1 MSDVRLALRHLL
13 RRPGFATVAILTL
26 ALGIGAN
33 AAVFTV
39 SKGVL
44 LMPLPYDRPEQVV
57 VLSERTPQ
65 FPQISVTRYNFDDWR
80 TRAQS
85 FTGMAAFRPL
95 NMTVTGTGDPER
107 VPAKMITATLLPL
120 LGIPLQHG
128 RNFTEAE
135 DKRGGPPVAIIAA
148 SFAARRFAGLDPVGK
163 TLQLDNKPYTVV
175 GVLPAHFELFQPAN
189 LYVPFGP
196 WAATLPEDR
205 GWHPGIFP
213 VARLKDG
220 VSVHDARVEMEAI
233 AQALETQYPES
244 NKNVRALVSVAQ
256 EQVVQNVRPALLLL
270 TAAVALVL
278 LIACANVAN
287 LLLARAVDRQKEL
300 AVRIALGA
308 SRWRI
313 VRQLMVESVIL
324 GCVGGGA
331 GLLVATWAVSLLAT
345 TAVTGLPRA
354 HNISIDWSVALFAF
368 ALSAVT
374 GLIFG
379 IAPALQ
385 ATHQPVQRSLN
396 DEARGTTGSARTR
409 SLRSTLV
416 VAEIA
421 LALVLLVAA
430 GLLLRSFSTLTRVS
444 PGFVAENLFVVNLPL
459 SPQKYG
465 DPVRRTATV
474 QRIVERMRALPG
486 AEAAAVTTALPMAGA
501 GATIHFNRAA
511 YPPKGPDEYVMAGF
525 RAATPEYL
533 ATLGVPLKRGRLLTE
548 SDRAGAP
555 LVVVI
560 NESMAHQYFPDRDPL
575 GQRIQLGTT
584 PEPDLPTMEI
594 VGVVGD
600 MRQSFEMGSKAEM
613 FIPYSQF
620 PDPILT
626 GMFLN
631 TALVVRTTGDPGA
644 LTTSVRSALQEL
656 DPTQP
661 LVNPRTMEGAMAG
674 TVAQPRLQMTLLMI
688 FAGVALALAVIGVY
702 GVMAYTVSQRV
713 PEIGVRMAIGASPA
727 QIVRLV
733 VREGARLAV
742 LGITIGLVGAALAGW
757 AMRGLLYDVKGHD
770 PLTFVLAPVVLAAAA
785 LLACYLPARRAARI
799 SPTAAL
805 ATR

>member
-1 MSDVRLALRHLL
+1 MTDVRLALRHLL
-13 RRPGFATVAILTL
+13 RRPGFATVAVLTL

-65 FPQISVTRYNFDDWR
+65 FPQVSVTRYNFDDWR
-80 TRAQS
+80 ARAKS

-128 RNFTEAE
+128 RNFTAAE
-135 DKRGGPPVAIIAA
+135 DERGGPPVAIIAA
-148 SFAARRFAGLDPVGK
+148 SFASRRFAGLDPVGK
-163 TLQLDNKPYTVV
+163 TLHVDNKPYTVV
-175 GVLPAHFELFQPAN
+175 GVLPPHFELFQPAD

-270 TAAVALVL
+270 SAAVALVL

-379 IAPALQ
+379 VAPALQ

-416 VAEIA
+416 VAETA

-430 GLLLRSFSTLTRVS
+430 GLLLRSFATLTRVS

-465 DPVRRTATV
+465 DPVRRTAMV
-474 QRIVERMRALPG
+474 ERIVERMRALPG
-486 AEAAAVTTALPMAGA
+486 AESAAVTTALPMAGA

-533 ATLGVPLKRGRLLTE
+533 STLGVPLKRGRLLTE

-560 NESMAHQYFPDRDPL
+560 NESMAHQFFPGRDPL

-584 PEPDLPTMEI
+584 PAPDFPTMEI

-600 MRQSFEMGSKAEM
+600 MRQSFEAGSKAEM
-613 FIPYSQF
+613 FVPYSQF

-631 TALVVRTTGDPGA
+631 TALVVRTTGDPGQ
-644 LTTSVRSALQEL
+644 LTTSVRGALQEL

-661 LVNPRTMEGAMAG
+661 LVNPRTMEAAMAG
-674 TVAQPRLQMTLLMI
+674 TVAQPRLQMTLLLI

-742 LGITIGLVGAALAGW
+742 LGITIGLVAAALAGW

>member
-44 LMPLPYDRPEQVV
+44 LMPLPYERPEQVV

-80 TRAQS
+80 ARAQS

-107 VPAKMITATLLPL
+107 VPSKMITATLLPL

-148 SFAARRFAGLDPVGK
+148 SFASRRFAGLDPIGK

-175 GVLPAHFELFQPAN
+175 GVLPAHFELFQPADV
-189 LYVPFGP
+189 YVPFGP

-313 VRQLMVESVIL
+313 VQQLMVESVIL

-354 HNISIDWSVALFAF
+354 HNISIDWSVALFAV

-416 VAEIA
+416 VAETA
-421 LALVLLVAA
+421 LALVLLVVA

-444 PGFVAENLFVVNLPL
+444 PGFVAENLFVANLPL

-465 DPVRRTATV
+465 DPVRRTAMV

-486 AEAAAVTTALPMAGA
+486 AESAAVTTALPMAGA

-560 NESMAHQYFPDRDPL
+560 NESMAHQFFPGRDPL

-584 PEPDLPTMEI
+584 PASDLPTMEI

-600 MRQSFEMGSKAEM
+600 MRQSFETGSKAEM

-626 GMFLN
+626 GLFLN

-644 LTTSVRSALQEL
+644 LTTSVRGALQEL

-674 TVAQPRLQMTLLMI
+674 TVAQPRLQMTLLLI

-733 VREGARLAV
+733 VREGARLAAF
-742 LGITIGLVGAALAGW
+742 GITLGLVGAALAGW